1 MYSGSMQSQVFQH
14 LADLEILALR
24 DERESCWLNIKT
36 RAAHIARQHHNTGP
50 MPIKRSMKAL

>member
-24 DERESCWLNIKT
+24 DEGELL
-36 RAAHIARQHHNTGP
+36 AQH
-50 MPIKRSMKAL
+50 